1 MLEFSE
7 KLTLIPSGIAE
18 GDIKALRSHAFSD
31 RDLLSIIL
39 AGAYRNYIV
48 RVADALG
55 AELNPT
61 VNYAPELIQA
71 FGLNEGQA
79 RETLYGDR
87 QKRNATKEV
96 EQTAPPQLD
105 TLSQSDGRPS
115 AYNCWIE
122 TTPPRC

>member
-61 VNYAPELIQA
+61 VELCTRIDPG
-71 FGLNEGQA
+71 FL
-79 RETLYGDR
+79 
-87 QKRNATKEV
+87 V
-96 EQTAPPQLD
+96 
-105 TLSQSDGRPS
+105 
-115 AYNCWIE
+115 
-122 TTPPRC
+122 